1 MIRMKVSERF
11 ALNQWLSD
19 YPDDLSYDDI
29 IAKLEHEDSDWRVDG
44 IVYWEV
50 VEHFMAEQVAEFID
64 DTRRAFESSADCLSH
79 SIKLS
84 DVMEGACDE

>member
-11 ALNQWLSD
+11 ALDQWLSD

-29 IAKLEHEDSDWRVDG
+29 IAKLEHGDSDWRVDG

-64 DTRRAFESSADCLSH
+64 DTRSSFENSADDLCSG
-79 SIKLS
+79 IKLS
-84 DVMEGACDE
+84 DVMEGACDD